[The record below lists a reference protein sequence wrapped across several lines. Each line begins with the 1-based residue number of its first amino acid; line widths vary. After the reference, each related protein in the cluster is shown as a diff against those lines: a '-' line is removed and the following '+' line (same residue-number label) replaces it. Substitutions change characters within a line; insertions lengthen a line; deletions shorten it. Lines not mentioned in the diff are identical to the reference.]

1 MFGRRNKSDGFEWH
15 RYVPTVIRQ
24 RREARHERML
34 EARRAAAQQMSAAG
48 SALAAGSVAA
58 GAAARDGAR
67 AGLGAAGLALQTLWG
82 VLIDLCVLLGRA
94 IVAGILFLGRAIATA
109 AEPIIQALAQPMIG
123 AAVALAAAVA
133 VGFSVGRYRVVG
145 LDREA
150 TIALGLTLILL
161 IALLPLVSTITGLRF
176 PRISVRTAPAGL
188 AVAALAA
195 GGAALYAGGSKVNLT
210 GITGSITSQLPII
223 GDKKPVQGRADA
235 LGGDVM
241 RVGATTVRLAG
252 IEAPERQQ
260 TCGTGN
266 RRYRCGA
273 AAESALGRLVNG
285 RTVSCTLSGADPG
298 GRPLAY
304 CKHGTTDINGEMVRQ
319 GHVFAGGSLFATY
332 SSLER
337 EARAAKAGIWA
348 AGDPERPADYRA
360 RLNKGPDRR
369 ADRGS

>member
-24 RREARHERML
+24 RREARHQRML
-34 EARRAAAQQMSAAG
+34 DARRAAAQQMSAAG

-67 AGLGAAGLALQTLWG
+67 AGLGATGLALQTLWG
-82 VLIDLCVLLGRA
+82 VLIDLCLLLARA
-94 IVAGILFLGRAIATA
+94 IVAGIFLLGRAIATA
-109 AEPIIQALAQPMIG
+109 AEPIIQALAQPMVG
-123 AAVALAAAVA
+123 AVVALAAAVA
-133 VGFSVGRYRVVG
+133 VGFSAGRYRVVG

-150 TIALGLTLILL
+150 TIALGLTVILL
-161 IALLPLVSTITGLRF
+161 IASLPLLSTITGLRF
-176 PRISVRTAPAGL
+176 PRISGRTAAAGL

-195 GGAALYAGGSKVNLT
+195 GGAAWYAGGSKVNLT

-223 GDKKPVQGRADA
+223 GDKKSVQGRADA
-235 LGGDVM
+235 MGGDVM

-360 RLNKGPDRR
+360 RTKASDRR

>member
-1 MFGRRNKSDGFEWH
+1 MFGRRSKSDGFEWH

-24 RREARHERML
+24 RREARHQRML
-34 EARRAAAQQMSAAG
+34 DARRAAAQQMNAAG

-82 VLIDLCVLLGRA
+82 VLIDLCLLLARA
-94 IVAGILFLGRAIATA
+94 IVAGVLLLGRVIATA
-109 AEPIIQALAQPMIG
+109 AEPVMQALAQPGIG

-133 VGFSVGRYRVVG
+133 VGFGAGRYRAVG

-150 TIALGLTLILL
+150 TIALGLAVVLL
-161 IALLPLVSTITGLRF
+161 IATLPLVSTITGLRF
-176 PRISVRTAPAGL
+176 PRISGRASLAAL
-188 AVAALAA
+188 AVAAVAA
-195 GGAALYAGGSKVNLT
+195 GGAAWYAGGAKTNLT

-223 GDKKPVQGRADA
+223 GDKKALQGRADA
-235 LGGDVM
+235 LGGDVI
-241 RVGATTVRLAG
+241 RVGATTLRLAG

-260 TCGTGN
+260 TCGNGN

-285 RTVSCTLSGADPG
+285 RTVSCSLSGTDPG

-319 GHVFAGGSLFATY
+319 GHVFAGGGLFATY

-360 RLNKGPDRR
+360 RTNKGSERR